1 MWIYDNMWISKK
13 NKLSSANY
21 PLVIKGLEAPTVSMG
36 LSQNLHGLAE
46 GHTPSVAALIDRSK
60 CRLLQGWF
68 IMGTGS
74 GGSSPICRI
83 SQDLSVCTSVYLD
96 LMVRCNYRIDSLDF
110 VTFSS
115 TLSYLKVD
123 IYGEVIV
130 LHQGHNSLENHW
142 THHHKHL

>member
-1 MWIYDNMWISKK
+1 M
-13 NKLSSANY
+13 
-21 PLVIKGLEAPTVSMG
+21 
-36 LSQNLHGLAE
+36 
-46 GHTPSVAALIDRSK
+46 
-60 CRLLQGWF
+60 
-68 IMGTGS
+68 
-74 GGSSPICRI
+74 
-83 SQDLSVCTSVYLD
+83 SVYLD